1 MTILTDSAA
10 PEATDLSLVGGKA
23 IGLARMTAG
32 GIPVAP
38 WLTVSTRVHRAF
50 LEQTQLNAHIEGVV
64 DAIDWHSQDS
74 LADAEHQIA
83 AIFAETPVPA
93 GIAEDIAAAYQD
105 LAERIGVP
113 ELSVAVRSSATAE
126 DTADSSFAGEYE
138 TYVGITGAEQVVA
151 HVKRCWASGFTAH
164 AMAYAHDRGFSPLAV
179 SMAVVVQKT
188 VKSRAAGVMFTLSPS
203 TGDRSRI
210 VVEASWGIGLAVVG
224 GEVTPDR
231 YAIDKVSL
239 TVLDRIP
246 GDKKIEY
253 LDGQTST
260 PVEDARHAQLC
271 LSDSEVLELA
281 RLGKALE
288 KQQGGP
294 QDIEFAI
301 DRELADGSNI
311 ILLQCRPE
319 TVWSTRKRAAAA
331 ALPLMDQVA
340 ASVFGLGKP
349 GAAGSPGKRDLVLQ
363 EVRHAH

>member
-1 MTILTDSAA
+1 MTILTDSTA
-10 PEATDLSLVGGKA
+10 PEASDLSLVGGKA

-38 WLTVSTRVHRAF
+38 WLTVSTRVHRDF
-50 LEQTQLNAHIEGVV
+50 LEQTQLNAHIESVV
-64 DAIDWHSQDS
+64 EGIDWHSQDS
-74 LADAEHQIA
+74 LAEAEQTIA
-83 AIFAETPVPA
+83 AVFAETPVPPA
-93 GIAEDIAAAYQD
+93 IAEDIAAGYRG

-126 DTADSSFAGEYE
+126 DTPDSSFAGEYE
-138 TYVGITGAEQVVA
+138 TYVGMVGAEQVIE
-151 HVKRCWASGFTAH
+151 HVKLCWASGFTAH

-188 VKSRAAGVMFTLSPS
+188 VKARAAGVMFTLSPA

-231 YAIDKVSL
+231 YAVDKVSL
-239 TVLDRIP
+239 NILERIP
-246 GDKKIEY
+246 GDKRIEY
-253 LDGQTST
+253 LDGQRST
-260 PVEDARHAQLC
+260 PVEESRRAVLC

-281 RLGKALE
+281 RLGKTLE
-288 KQQGGP
+288 KQQGVP

-301 DRELADGSNI
+301 DRELPDGANI

-331 ALPLMDQVA
+331 ALPLIDQVA

-349 GAAGSPGKRDLVLQ
+349 GSAGRRDLVLG
-363 EVRHAH
+363 EVGHAR